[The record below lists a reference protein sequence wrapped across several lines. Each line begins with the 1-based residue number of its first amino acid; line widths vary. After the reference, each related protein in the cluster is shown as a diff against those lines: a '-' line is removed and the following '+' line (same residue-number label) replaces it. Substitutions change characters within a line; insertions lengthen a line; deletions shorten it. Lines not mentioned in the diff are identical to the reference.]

1 MNQVQQQEFFDAIHD
16 FQFIDENGR
25 MDLEWFCV
33 VLSKCFYADGI
44 LEKSP
49 DPRDV
54 YLLLI
59 EIIYEEAERIDGDTE
74 ELKKLWVQNQKLVD
88 WTPEFAD
95 VYPNKVRTFI
105 HMGGLFSVF
114 YVWIS
119 AIGYELMEIPR
130 PEKTTKYYDWVDPQ
144 WTHVYEFIDGFHNGL
159 FDFCKEFDRESISET
174 GYSNFEALHLAR
186 ERGVDYDEAA
196 SDLKQRNQAQNEAIS
211 QINAAI
217 ESGFYLEAITLQEC
231 LISNCLYNNLKAKNN
246 LSKSTTLYE
255 LLKKITR
262 KSAKISLDDRML
274 FDSIEAWRKKRNT
287 AIHGF
292 ISSDRIELNQSR
304 LEFIRFSED
313 TAKVGVELCRDIGIW
328 FEHESVNYLE
338 TRFPKEI
345 KLDS

>member
-1 MNQVQQQEFFDAIHD
+1 
-16 FQFIDENGR
+16 
-25 MDLEWFCV
+25 MDLERFCV

-59 EIIYEEAERIDGDTE
+59 EILYEEAERIDGDTE
-74 ELKKLWVQNQKLVD
+74 ELKKLWVQNQNLVD
-88 WTPEFAD
+88 WTSEFAD
-95 VYPNKVRTFI
+95 VYPDKVRTFI
-105 HMGGLFSVF
+105 HVGGLFSVF
-114 YVWIS
+114 YMWIS

-130 PEKTTKYYDWVDPQ
+130 PENTTKYYDWVDPQ

-159 FDFCKEFDRESISET
+159 FDFCKEFDRKNIGNA
-174 GYSNFEALHLAR
+174 GYSNFEAFHAAK
-186 ERGVDYDEAA
+186 EKGVDYEKVV
-196 SDLKQRNQAQNEAIS
+196 SDLKQRNKAQSEAVS

-231 LISNCLYNNLKAKNN
+231 LISNCIYNSLKAKKNTP
-246 LSKSTTLYE
+246 KSATLYE
-255 LLKKITR
+255 LIKKATK
-262 KSAKISLDDRML
+262 KSTKLNSDDREL
-274 FDSIEAWRKKRNT
+274 FEKIEVWRKKRNT

-313 TAKVGVELCRDIGIW
+313 TAKEGVELCRGIGIW
-328 FEHESVNYLE
+328 FEYESVNYFE